1 MPDNPEKSIPGSENT
16 TYLPDF
22 CDGDVFLRLL
32 LVVQL
37 IAIMFALVSY
47 GGGGLFVH
55 IALISVA
62 MLWVGLTTAAVLC
75 LFKRQNWLGDHLRT
89 SVLVFAVAILMTLL
103 VSFLSLGLG
112 SVMNYGPTARDAAFT
127 LTRNLSIALILVG
140 LALRYF
146 YLHYE
151 SDMRLKVQAQ
161 ARLQALQA
169 RIRPHF
175 LFNSM
180 NTIASLTHDQ
190 PDLAEQAIENLSDLF
205 RASLA
210 AESSISLQQEL
221 ELTRS
226 YIDLEAL
233 RLGERLEVRWKMP
246 DTEPSLKLPALT
258 LQPLVENAIYHG
270 IEPLPSGG
278 AIELCIDDI
287 DSAITISVSNP
298 IEANQHSRDRKGN
311 QMAVDNIKERLAL
324 AFGGAAAMDLSETE
338 SRYTVTLTIP
348 KAEAA

>member
-127 LTRNLSIALILVG
+127 LTRNLSIVFTCITN
-140 LALRYF
+140 
-146 YLHYE
+146 
-151 SDMRLKVQAQ
+151 
-161 ARLQALQA
+161 
-169 RIRPHF
+169 P
-175 LFNSM
+175 
-180 NTIASLTHDQ
+180 TCASRCRRRR
-190 PDLAEQAIENLSDLF
+190 ACRRCR
-205 RASLA
+205 RASA
-210 AESSISLQQEL
+210 RTSCSTA
-221 ELTRS
+221 
-226 YIDLEAL
+226 
-233 RLGERLEVRWKMP
+233 
-246 DTEPSLKLPALT
+246 
-258 LQPLVENAIYHG
+258 
-270 IEPLPSGG
+270 
-278 AIELCIDDI
+278 
-287 DSAITISVSNP
+287 
-298 IEANQHSRDRKGN
+298 
-311 QMAVDNIKERLAL
+311 
-324 AFGGAAAMDLSETE
+324 
-338 SRYTVTLTIP
+338 
-348 KAEAA
+348 